1 MAGSR
6 GIAEERQNGP
16 RTRSSSRRRKIK
28 AELEARD
35 RNSTEAWEL
44 QQELLVQGASSS
56 LMEAALQLLQTEH
69 YQAVVEER
77 SLDGLCG
84 YPPCTKPAQALP
96 ANQRWSVSY
105 GSREVISA
113 EELRKYCGP
122 DCRRASSRFCTSL
135 QPDPLY
141 IRPDS
146 AVLRAKQAIA
156 GRQAQAEQ
164 AEAEIRA
171 EPKETKVR
179 GTPQEEALPKV
190 RPRAVVRFSREK
202 QVYTVHYHEYDG
214 GGALPDVPPIKDEPL
229 DAGRGRMRALVRERP
244 MADDDVA
251 EQEARPPEELKEPSS
266 DPDDDTARDGSDGDD
281 DFYDPDV
288 KLDGKSELAWVR
300 AWGVLSAWLSEPARA
315 LLAGRGVR
323 EPSDGRGEE
332 RRPGHK
338 GRRDLLIELLTSRLP
353 GELSFLAGRW
363 YELAS
368 ALSVHQTLPSVTE
381 HRLYDLLAAI
391 LIRRL
396 YESDAAAGTQPDS
409 YVRKRLNHQVEEAA
423 KAFGISEKE
432 LHVLQ
437 QLVQGER

>member
-1 MAGSR
+1 
-6 GIAEERQNGP
+6 
-16 RTRSSSRRRKIK
+16 
-28 AELEARD
+28 
-35 RNSTEAWEL
+35 
-44 QQELLVQGASSS
+44 
-56 LMEAALQLLQTEH
+56 
-69 YQAVVEER
+69 
-77 SLDGLCG
+77 
-84 YPPCTKPAQALP
+84 
-96 ANQRWSVSY
+96 
-105 GSREVISA
+105 
-113 EELRKYCGP
+113 
-122 DCRRASSRFCTSL
+122 
-135 QPDPLY
+135 
-141 IRPDS
+141 
-146 AVLRAKQAIA
+146 LRAKQAIA

>member
-1 MAGSR
+1 MAF
-6 GIAEERQNGP
+6 
-16 RTRSSSRRRKIK
+16 
-28 AELEARD
+28 
-35 RNSTEAWEL
+35 
-44 QQELLVQGASSS
+44 
-56 LMEAALQLLQTEH
+56 AAIHL
-69 YQAVVEER
+69 A
-77 SLDGLCG
+77 
-84 YPPCTKPAQALP
+84 TKPAQALP

-266 DPDDDTARDGSDGDD
+266 DPDDDTARDGS
-281 DFYDPDV
+281 
-288 KLDGKSELAWVR
+288 A
-300 AWGVLSAWLSEPARA
+300 A
-315 LLAGRGVR
+315 
-323 EPSDGRGEE
+323 
-332 RRPGHK
+332 
-338 GRRDLLIELLTSRLP
+338 
-353 GELSFLAGRW
+353 
-363 YELAS
+363 AS
-368 ALSVHQTLPSVTE
+368 A
-381 HRLYDLLAAI
+381 
-391 LIRRL
+391 
-396 YESDAAAGTQPDS
+396 
-409 YVRKRLNHQVEEAA
+409 
-423 KAFGISEKE
+423 
-432 LHVLQ
+432 
-437 QLVQGER
+437 